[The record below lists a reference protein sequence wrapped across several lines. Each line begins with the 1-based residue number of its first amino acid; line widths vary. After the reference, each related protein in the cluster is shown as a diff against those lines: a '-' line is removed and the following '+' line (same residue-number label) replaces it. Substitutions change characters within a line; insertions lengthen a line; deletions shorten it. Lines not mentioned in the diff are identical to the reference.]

1 MKILI
6 SIILNTLILYA
17 LYFFLGENSEMN
29 LKAGIVVEG
38 GWLAFVAGGVVLG
51 IINAVI
57 KPILKLIALPFFF
70 LFFGIA
76 SLIINGITLWLLQY
90 LLNDFLKIE
99 GISYRVDGDFNFIV
113 AVAIFSI
120 LNIIYSLI
128 INNK

>member
-17 LYFFLGENSEMN
+17 LYFFLWENSEMN
-29 LKAGIVVEG
+29 LKAGIVVEWW
-38 GWLAFVAGGVVLG
+38 WLAFVAGWVVLW

-70 LFFGIA
+70 LFFWIA
-76 SLIINGITLWLLQY
+76 SLIINWITLWLLQY

-99 GISYRVDGDFNFIV
+99 WISYRVDWDFNFIV

-128 INNK
+128 LNN